1 MEKISMKK
9 VKENVIEINQT
20 GGIES
25 QATYHTNYIHINKLN
40 IRGNLEV
47 NILALIRDR
56 ENTDETSIFLE
67 IYDLEKI
74 KNNCFIQF
82 NFDYRDLEKIKNNCF
97 IQFNFDYRDLE
108 EEDYSFNDELL
119 KAILQTVR
127 IQTITN
133 Y

>member
-1 MEKISMKK
+1 MEKINMKK
-9 VKENVIEINQT
+9 VKEKVIEINKT
-20 GGIES
+20 KNSGIES
-25 QATYHTNYIHINKLN
+25 QATYHTNYLHINKLN

-82 NFDYRDLEKIKNNCF
+82 NFDYK
-97 IQFNFDYRDLE
+97 DLE
-108 EEDYSFNDELL
+108 EEPYSFNDELL

-127 IQTITN
+127 IQTN
-133 Y
+133 KL